1 METLISK
8 ILNNW
13 QHKIVAFLIA
23 LVVWLFVHHSI
34 TSTKTIPGVPIRI
47 VNLPP
52 DKTIQ
57 GLLPKGI
64 LNKRIALTLSGTKS
78 VIRELEPGDLEVL
91 IDAADI
97 DLNREDWVVVLTKHN
112 LVSLSPDIDL
122 AHNITDVA
130 HTEFIL
136 KISRLVS
143 AKVPINILKPI
154 GEAPEGYELLDIWPQ
169 KLMQTLSGPE
179 EAIENLKV
187 HGLELVFDLNQ
198 ITHAELDAIQNAHL
212 NTQEDE
218 ISFYV
223 PNHWKEVAIPFHNNV
238 LEEINDPAAQYLH
251 IDFLK
256 KEYLP
261 IDNQVPLRVFYPLKT
276 LAEIN
281 PETYSLIKSEK
292 IQEHQGVYI
301 LNQKIYTQNVSK
313 LFINIIKAFLEVV
326 IVAAPKHERELLQ
339 WSAEVIAPQELEDLY
354 VAYLIGDKK
363 DENDKEKSLLQRQL
377 QEPLLRKRFQDYL
390 KKLTLYTSPNQQ
402 LHIDSFIEGNFIK
415 VKS

>member
-8 ILNNW
+8 LFTNW
-13 QHKIVAFLIA
+13 QHKIVAVAIA
-23 LVVWLFVHHSI
+23 LVIWLFVHNSI

-47 VNLPP
+47 VNLPA

-64 LNKRIALTLSGTKS
+64 LNKRIALTLSGSKS

-112 LVSLSPDIDL
+112 LVSLSPDINL
-122 AHNITDVA
+122 AQSISDVA

-136 KISRLVS
+136 KINRLVT
-143 AKVPINILKPI
+143 AKIPVNILQPI

-179 EAIENLKV
+179 DAIQNLKT
-187 HGLELVFDLNQ
+187 HGLELVFDLSQ
-198 ITHAELDAIQNAHL
+198 ITRAELDTIQSAHL
-212 NTQEDE
+212 NNQDDE

-223 PNHWKEVAIPFHNNV
+223 PNHWKEVAIPYHNNA
-238 LEEINDPAAQYLH
+238 LEEINDPAAQYLR

-256 KEYLP
+256 KENLP
-261 IDNQVPLRVFYPLKT
+261 VAKEIPIRGFFPLKH
-276 LAEIN
+276 LEELN
-281 PETYSLIKSEK
+281 PENMTFATGEK
-292 IQEHQGVYI
+292 IKEKKGVFI
-301 LNQKIYTQNVSK
+301 LEQQLFTQNVSR
-313 LFINIIKAFLEVV
+313 LFIDIIKSYLEVV
-326 IVAAPKHERELLQ
+326 IVIAPKTEREILE
-339 WSAEVIAPQELEDLY
+339 WSVEVVAANELEDIY
-354 VAYLIGDKK
+354 VAYFMGEKQEESDK
-363 DENDKEKSLLQRQL
+363 DTSHLYRQL
-377 QEPLLRKRFQDYL
+377 QEPLLRKRFRDYL
-390 KKLTLYTSPNQQ
+390 QKLVLYTSPQQ
-402 LHIDSFIEGNFIK
+402 KLYIDSFIEGNLIK

>member
-1 METLISK
+1 MISK
-8 ILNNW
+8 LFKNW
-13 QHKIVAFLIA
+13 QHKLVAITIA
-23 LVVWLFVHHSI
+23 LVIWLFIHNSI

-97 DLNREDWVVVLTKHN
+97 DLEREDWVVVLTKHN

-136 KISRLVS
+136 KISRLVT
-143 AKVPINILKPI
+143 AKIPVNILPPI

-179 EAIENLKV
+179 EAIQNLKT

-198 ITHAELDAIQNAHL
+198 ITRVELDTLQSAHL
-212 NTQEDE
+212 NNQDDE
-218 ISFYV
+218 ISFYI
-223 PNHWKEVAIPFHNNV
+223 PNHWKEVAIPFHNHA
-238 LEEINDPAAQYLH
+238 LEEINDPAAQYLR

-256 KEYLP
+256 KEFFPVANAIP
-261 IDNQVPLRVFYPLKT
+261 IRAFFSLKN
-276 LAEIN
+276 LEEIN
-281 PETYSLIKSEK
+281 PKKFSIATSEK
-292 IQEHQGVYI
+292 IKEKNGVFI
-301 LNQKIYTQNVSK
+301 LNQKLYTQNVSR
-313 LFINIIKAFLEVV
+313 LFVEIINNYLEIV
-326 IVAAPKHERELLQ
+326 IVAAPKKEREILE
-339 WSAEVIAPQELEDLY
+339 WSTEVINAQELEDIY
-354 VAYLIGDKK
+354 VAYFIGDGQP
-363 DENDKEKSLLQRQL
+363 ENSKQDTLMFKQL
-377 QEPLLRKRFQDYL
+377 QEPLLHKRFRDYL
-390 KKLTLYTSPNQQ
+390 QKFKLYTSPNQK
-402 LHIDSFIEGNFIK
+402 LYIDSFIEGNTIK